1 MTVKPRTTKMTP
13 MSYTILTA
21 DDDPTILKL
30 MKQELEER
38 GYRVIQ
44 ATNGQAAM
52 RMAESQ
58 KPDLIVLDVAMPVS
72 TGISAFQ
79 AIRSLPAT
87 ERIPVIFMTSVPSAT
102 IYPTVAQGSRVA
114 HVKKPV
120 DIEDLVSLIR
130 QFLEKYPKET

>member
-1 MTVKPRTTKMTP
+1 MFRMAF
-13 MSYTILTA
+13 TILTA
-21 DDDPTILKL
+21 DDDPNILKL

-44 ATNGQAAM
+44 ASNGQAAL
-52 RMAESQ
+52 RMAESHH
-58 KPDLIVLDVAMPVS
+58 PDLIVLDVAMPVS
-72 TGISAFQ
+72 TGITAFQ
-79 AIRSLPAT
+79 SIRELPAT
-87 ERIPVIFMTSVPSAT
+87 QRIPVIFMTSVPSAT

-130 QFLEKYPKET
+130 QFLEKYPKD